1 MSQTNTLRLSV
12 VILLVQVNIARK
24 FQGLDSKAGHI
35 LNNVPGKKI
44 EGKDSLL
51 GQRIKSR
58 HHSVSM

>member
-1 MSQTNTLRLSV
+1 M